1 MPIKEL
7 LTPVDDYIT
16 RDKVTAPYPQGY
28 TSIEQSTK
36 RKGKTYLVPLQAA
49 TMLMLYSKKV
59 FDDAGVPYPK
69 DDWTF
74 DQFVETAKK
83 LTNADKKKF
92 GYQMNGNW
100 YRDIG
105 WIVLTGKREFDTVID
120 PKKAQFSDPAIVQMI
135 QTMSYDMAHTFK
147 AAPSPRTP
155 PARSPSIR
163 APAA

>member
-1 MPIKEL
+1 M
-7 LTPVDDYIT
+7 VMFY
-16 RDKVTAPYPQGY
+16 A
-28 TSIEQSTK
+28 
-36 RKGKTYLVPLQAA
+36 
-49 TMLMLYSKKV
+49 KKI

-105 WIVLTGKREFDTVID
+105 WIVADR
-120 PKKAQFSDPAIVQMI
+120 Q
-135 QTMSYDMAHTFK
+135 
-147 AAPSPRTP
+147 
-155 PARSPSIR
+155 ARVR
-163 APAA
+163 QRH